1 MINVVRSSRALC
13 AIAAMLCV
21 QSGAEQLGVAQAD
34 EFFVT
39 DRATDRILA
48 FDAQT
53 GAFSR
58 VLVDQ
63 GLSIPSSLAFGPGGD
78 LYVGNL
84 GSGAVLRV
92 DPVTGAT
99 SPYTVVPG
107 PGGLA
112 YDAASNTMFIS
123 IFGNFDG
130 DSIYQ
135 VDASG
140 SIFNVITA
148 GVGATGRGGLTVR
161 NGDLYATSFGAGQTF
176 AGSVL
181 KYAGDNNF
189 AFEGTIAADPTLS
202 GANGVAFDESG
213 QLYVVG
219 LLSQGVKK
227 FDVSGGPVTEGVN
240 VGTPLAYPSGI
251 WIQQEGEAEV
261 MYVTTLGN
269 DNPADPIY
277 GGFLFPGGIYKVD
290 VATGALIGGGAFVE
304 SGAATDYNSD
314 GFVDGADLSVWKEE
328 FGTAGENAD
337 ANFDGVVDGGDFLA
351 WQRNFGKVGAFQP
364 TAIVHYAPAVATV
377 AAVPEPATMLLS
389 GAALATLGIAARC
402 RK

>member
-1 MINVVRSSRALC
+1 MINVFRSYRALL
-13 AIAAMLCV
+13 AIAAISCAL
-21 QSGAEQLGVAQAD
+21 SGADQIGVAQAD

-48 FDAQT
+48 FDAET

-58 VLVDQ
+58 VLVDE

-84 GSGAVLRV
+84 GNGAVLRV

-112 YDAASNTMFIS
+112 YDAASNTMFVS

-135 VDASG
+135 VDSAG
-140 SIFNVITA
+140 SIVNVITA
-148 GVGATGRGGLTVR
+148 GVGATGRSGLTIR
-161 NGDLYATSFGAGQTF
+161 DGDLYATSFGAGQTF

-181 KYAGDNNF
+181 KYDGDDNF
-189 AFEGTIAADPTLS
+189 SFEGTVAADQTLS
-202 GANGVAFDESG
+202 GANGVAFDEAG

-227 FDVSGGPVTEGVN
+227 FDISGGPATEGAN
-240 VGTPLAYPSGI
+240 FGTPLAYPSGI
-251 WIQQEGEAEV
+251 LIQQEGEAEV
-261 MYVTTLGN
+261 AYVTTLGN

-277 GGFLFPGGIYKVD
+277 GGFLFPGGIYKLD
-290 VATGALIGGGAFVE
+290 VATGAVIGGGAFVE
-304 SGAATDYNSD
+304 SGAASDHNND
-314 GFVDGADLSVWKEE
+314 GFVDGADLAVWKEE
-328 FGTAGENAD
+328 FGTAGESAD
-337 ANFDGVVDGGDFLA
+337 ANSDGVVDGGDFLA
-351 WQRNFGKVGAFQP
+351 WQRNYGKVGAFQP
-364 TAIVHYAPAVATV
+364 TSIVHYVPAVATV

-389 GAALATLGIAARC
+389 GAALATLGVVAR
-402 RK
+402 RRR

>member
-1 MINVVRSSRALC
+1 MINVVRSYRALL
-13 AIAAMLCV
+13 AIAAISCAL
-21 QSGAEQLGVAQAD
+21 SGADQTGVAQAD

-48 FDAQT
+48 FDAET

-58 VLVDQ
+58 VLVDE
-63 GLSIPSSLAFGPGGD
+63 GLMIPSSLAFGPGGD

-112 YDAASNTMFIS
+112 YDAASNTMFVS

-135 VDASG
+135 VDAAG
-140 SIFNVITA
+140 SIVNVITA
-148 GVGATGRGGLTVR
+148 GVGATGRSGLTIR
-161 NGDLYATSFGAGQTF
+161 DGDLYAASFGEGQTF

-181 KYAGDNNF
+181 KYDGSDNF
-189 AFEGTIAADPTLS
+189 SFEGTVASDQALS
-202 GANGVAFDESG
+202 GANGIAFDSAG

-227 FDVSGGPVTEGVN
+227 FDISGGPATEGVDF
-240 VGTPLAYPSGI
+240 GTPLAYPSGI
-251 WIQQEGEAEV
+251 LIQQEGETEV
-261 MYVTTLGN
+261 AYVTTLGN
-269 DNPADPIY
+269 DKPTDPIY
-277 GGFLFPGGIYKVD
+277 GSFLFPGGIYKLD
-290 VATGALIGGGAFVE
+290 VATGNVIGGGAFVE
-304 SGAATDYNSD
+304 SGAASDHNGD
-314 GFVDGADLSVWKEE
+314 GFVDGADLTVWKEE
-328 FGTAGENAD
+328 FGTAGTSAD
-337 ANFDGVVDGGDFLA
+337 ANLDGIVDGGDFLA
-351 WQRNFGKVGAFQP
+351 WQRNYGKVGAFQP
-364 TAIVHYAPAVATV
+364 TAIVRYAPAVATV

-389 GAALATLGIAARC
+389 GAALATLGVAAR
-402 RK
+402 RRR